1 MKQILRY
8 FVLFTLVLVSIKA
21 SADDRVVIASL
32 TNGTITVDNAN
43 PTGAATVTLTVT
55 PAEGYYITAEDIKY
69 RKPRRRQIAVLCVLQ
84 DLLSLTIFL

>member
-8 FVLFTLVLVSIKA
+8 FVLFTLVLVSIKT

-43 PTGAATVTLTVT
+43 PTGAATDCHADRNT
-55 PAEGYYITAEDIKY
+55 
-69 RKPRRRQIAVLCVLQ
+69 C
-84 DLLSLTIFL
+84 